1 MAQEG
6 IPEHPTNGDEEQFPN
21 KIGNYS
27 KGLRHNAIGE
37 VDPGAYEAMIRA
49 IDSGRFADYEAL
61 ATNGHLGAGDPTRQR
76 RLVNPMSGYAFDVE
90 GLDSHQFSMRA
101 APSFSSPEEAGEM
114 VELYWMSML
123 RDVNYLDYEA
133 HPLANLAAED
143 LSRLSD
149 FRGPKQGNRVTPQT
163 LFRDNFP
170 GCTVGPYV
178 SQFLLKNCPF
188 GAQLVDQRIRTVM
201 AGTDFMTDF
210 QSWLDIQNGIQP
222 TQAIPLDEP
231 RFCRN
236 GRDLGAYVHV
246 DALYQAYFVAGLVL
260 LANNMPWDS
269 NNPYGQTP
277 EGGSG
282 RPLPAGAPGSLAQ
295 VGFTTFGGPH
305 ILALLTE
312 VSSRAQK
319 AVWFHKFL
327 VHRRLRPEEFGG
339 RVEVVRRNLAP
350 YPIHSDLFRSRALD
364 QVFSK
369 FGSYLLPQAFPEGS
383 PLHTSYGSGHATTAG
398 ACITILKAFFDESAI
413 IPDPVVPNSDGS
425 GLIPYEGPELT
436 VGGELNKIA
445 SNIAQGRNQAGI
457 HCYLNSTNSRIAES
471 TYAGHTTVA
480 VVGCATCHDT
490 SATNDPHLTGLPY
503 TAGSFPLR
511 VPSGAN
517 DEAIIEKSA
526 TAGTSGGTPAGK
538 YGKGNA
544 CVWCHKSRKDVTNY
558 ITASNNLTSIHW
570 GPHEGPQS
578 DIYTGKGGYQ
588 YPNKTYG
595 ASTHQSFTNGCVDCH
610 MPAVASNAG
619 VGNHSF
625 YPQLSSCQKAGCHV
639 NATNFDVGGGQSA
652 MKSLLIALRTEL
664 NTKGW
669 LTRSETAP
677 YEALTTAELADQ
689 HFAEDK
695 VRPLATGATPLTAAE
710 AGALYNYLLLARGAG
725 GGAHNPI
732 YVRQLIFD
740 SYQALTGNPPPGLT
754 VRP

>member
-1 MAQEG
+1 MRNPDGIDRNLEQPNPVDESNSTLLPSSSRRKFLGNVGCGAIALAAGSTALTPLLGSESAMAIAKEIGPEEPKRRINDARQLRFDAARAMALEG
-6 IPEHPTNGDEEQFPN
+6 IPDHPSNGDEERFTN

-37 VDPGAYEAMIRA
+37 VDPRAYEAMIRA

-123 RDVNYLDYEA
+123 RDVNYFDYEA
-133 HPLANLAAED
+133 HPLANHAAED

-222 TQAIPLDEP
+222 TQTIPLDEP

-350 YPIHSDLFRSRALD
+350 YPIHSDLFSSQALD

-413 IPDPVVPNSDGS
+413 IPDPVVPNRDGS

-457 HCYLNSTNSRIAES
+457 HWRSDAS
-471 TYAGHTTVA
+471 
-480 VVGCATCHDT
+480 
-490 SATNDPHLTGLPY
+490 
-503 TAGSFPLR
+503 
-511 VPSGAN
+511 
-517 DEAIIEKSA
+517 EAIKLGEAVAISVLREQKP
-526 TAGTSGGTPAGK
+526 TYREPFQGFTLTKLDGTS
-538 YGKGNA
+538 
-544 CVWCHKSRKDVTNY
+544 
-558 ITASNNLTSIHW
+558 IT
-570 GPHEGPQS
+570 
-578 DIYTGKGGYQ
+578 
-588 YPNKTYG
+588 
-595 ASTHQSFTNGCVDCH
+595 V
-610 MPAVASNAG
+610 
-619 VGNHSF
+619 
-625 YPQLSSCQKAGCHV
+625 
-639 NATNFDVGGGQSA
+639 
-652 MKSLLIALRTEL
+652 
-664 NTKGW
+664 
-669 LTRSETAP
+669 
-677 YEALTTAELADQ
+677 
-689 HFAEDK
+689 
-695 VRPLATGATPLTAAE
+695 
-710 AGALYNYLLLARGAG
+710 
-725 GGAHNPI
+725 
-732 YVRQLIFD
+732 
-740 SYQALTGNPPPGLT
+740 
-754 VRP
+754 

>member
-1 MAQEG
+1 LNERLQYEPDHGGSLLFTIRKEKTMTNQDEMNGNLRRPDAVDGTGTAPLPSNSRRKFLGNVGGGAAFALTASSTGLTSLLKTESAAAHDDDDKIGSGRLRQRIKDAKQLRIDAAQAMAREG
-6 IPEHPTNGDEEQFPN
+6 LPNHPNNGDEERFPN

-37 VDPGAYEAMIRA
+37 VDPRAYAAFINA
-49 IDSGRFADYEAL
+49 IDRGRFADYEAL

-76 RLVNPMSGYAFDVE
+76 RLVNPMSGYAFDLE
-90 GLDSHQFSMRA
+90 GLDSHQISMKA
-101 APSFSSPEEAGEM
+101 APAFSSPEEAGEI

-123 RDVNYLDYEA
+123 RDVNYLDYET
-133 HPLANLAAED
+133 HPLARLAAED

-170 GCTVGPYV
+170 GCTVGPYI
-178 SQFLLKNCPF
+178 SQFLLKDCPF
-188 GAQLVDQRIRTVM
+188 GSQLVDQRIRTVV

-222 TQAIPLDEP
+222 TQTIPIDEP

-282 RPLPAGAPGSLAQ
+282 RPLPAGVPGSLAQ

-383 PLHTSYGSGHATTAG
+383 PLHTSYGSGHSTTAG

-413 IPDPVVPNSDGS
+413 IPNPVVPNSDGS

-457 HCYLNSTNSRIAES
+457 HWRSDAS
-471 TYAGHTTVA
+471 
-480 VVGCATCHDT
+480 
-490 SATNDPHLTGLPY
+490 
-503 TAGSFPLR
+503 
-511 VPSGAN
+511 
-517 DEAIIEKSA
+517 EAIKLGE
-526 TAGTSGGTPAGK
+526 
-538 YGKGNA
+538 
-544 CVWCHKSRKDVTNY
+544 
-558 ITASNNLTSIHW
+558 
-570 GPHEGPQS
+570 
-578 DIYTGKGGYQ
+578 
-588 YPNKTYG
+588 
-595 ASTHQSFTNGCVDCH
+595 
-610 MPAVASNAG
+610 AVAIS
-619 VGNHSF
+619 V
-625 YPQLSSCQKAGCHV
+625 
-639 NATNFDVGGGQSA
+639 
-652 MKSLLIALRTEL
+652 LRDQRPTYLEPFHGFTL
-664 NTKGW
+664 TKLDG
-669 LTRSETAP
+669 
-677 YEALTTAELADQ
+677 TTI
-689 HFAEDK
+689 
-695 VRPLATGATPLTAAE
+695 T
-710 AGALYNYLLLARGAG
+710 
-725 GGAHNPI
+725 I
-732 YVRQLIFD
+732 
-740 SYQALTGNPPPGLT
+740 
-754 VRP
+754 

>member
-1 MAQEG
+1 MRNPDGIDRNLEQTNPVDETGSTLLPSSSRRKFLGDVGGVTIALAAGSTALTPLLGSESSVAIANEIGPEEPKRRINDARQLRFDAARAMALVG
-6 IPEHPTNGDEEQFPN
+6 VPDYPTNGDEERFPN

-37 VDPGAYEAMIRA
+37 VNPGAYEAMISA
-49 IDSGRFADYEAL
+49 IKSGKFEDFEAL

-76 RLVNPMSGYAFDVE
+76 RLVNPISGYAFDLE
-90 GLDSHQFSMRA
+90 GLDSYQFSMRA
-101 APSFSSPEEAGEM
+101 APAFSSPEEAGEM

-123 RDVNYLDYEA
+123 RDVNFLDYET
-133 HPLANLAAED
+133 HPLARLAAED

-149 FRGPKQGNRVTPQT
+149 FHGPKQGNRVTPQT

-188 GAQLVDQRIRTVM
+188 GAQLVDQRIRTAM

-210 QSWLDIQNGIQP
+210 QSWLDVQNGIQP
-222 TQAIPLDEP
+222 TQPFPLGEP

-236 GRDLGAYVHV
+236 SRDLGSYVHV

-260 LANNMPWDS
+260 LANGMPWDR

-282 RPLPAGAPGSLAQ
+282 RPLPAGVPGSLAQ
-295 VGFTTFGGPH
+295 VAFTTFGGPH

-319 AVWFHKFL
+319 AVWFQKFL

-339 RVEVVRRNLAP
+339 RVEVVRRNLEA
-350 YPIHSDLFRSRALD
+350 YPIHSDLFRSQALD
-364 QVFSK
+364 QVLSK

-457 HCYLNSTNSRIAES
+457 HWRTDAS
-471 TYAGHTTVA
+471 
-480 VVGCATCHDT
+480 
-490 SATNDPHLTGLPY
+490 
-503 TAGSFPLR
+503 
-511 VPSGAN
+511 
-517 DEAIIEKSA
+517 EAIKLGE
-526 TAGTSGGTPAGK
+526 
-538 YGKGNA
+538 
-544 CVWCHKSRKDVTNY
+544 
-558 ITASNNLTSIHW
+558 
-570 GPHEGPQS
+570 
-578 DIYTGKGGYQ
+578 
-588 YPNKTYG
+588 
-595 ASTHQSFTNGCVDCH
+595 
-610 MPAVASNAG
+610 AVAIS
-619 VGNHSF
+619 V
-625 YPQLSSCQKAGCHV
+625 LRDQKQTYREPFQGF
-639 NATNFDVGGGQSA
+639 T
-652 MKSLLIALRTEL
+652 L
-664 NTKGW
+664 TKLDG
-669 LTRSETAP
+669 
-677 YEALTTAELADQ
+677 
-689 HFAEDK
+689 
-695 VRPLATGATPLTAAE
+695 
-710 AGALYNYLLLARGAG
+710 
-725 GGAHNPI
+725 
-732 YVRQLIFD
+732 
-740 SYQALTGNPPPGLT
+740 T
-754 VRP
+754 VITI